1 MPAAAAW
8 PRASLKA
15 CESRPA
21 SRARQICTARLGLVA
36 GASSVVFGELLELPP
51 DEDAEISSDVRI
63 LLVSG
68 DFSREITT
76 TVLWLNGFDGMD
88 IR

>member
-1 MPAAAAW
+1 M
-8 PRASLKA
+8 
-15 CESRPA
+15 
-21 SRARQICTARLGLVA
+21 
-36 GASSVVFGELLELPP
+36 FGELLELPP